1 MNLVIIIGI
10 LFLAL
15 IILVPL
21 IEKSNMRVSEES
33 TAKISRWIYPL
44 LIISV
49 IAVLLKNFL

>member
-33 TAKISRWIYPL
+33 SAKISRWIYPL